1 MQKRYISGI
10 VCFSA
15 MFSGLSSFIYY
26 PAITALSH
34 DLHVSIE
41 LINLTITS
49 YLIVS
54 GIAPSIL
61 GDMADQSGRRPVSL
75 VAFTLYFIA
84 NIGLA
89 LQNNYAALVVLRCVQ
104 SAGAS
109 GTIAI
114 AYGVISD
121 IATPAERG
129 GHVGILMSFTNSA
142 PSLGPVLGGVLAQ
155 ELSWRWIFWILAI
168 TSGLHLLIIVLFLPE
183 TCRKLT
189 GNGSTLPPRVVN
201 KPVFALLRP
210 ASDIVKP
217 STSRPPPIRF
227 PNPLTCLITL
237 LQKSTF
243 VLLVVG
249 GITYTVF
256 SCLATSLSTQM
267 IHLYN
272 LNYLIGGLVY
282 LPSGVGGL
290 LAAYSIGKLLD
301 RDYATVAQ
309 KLGLPV
315 DKKSIN
321 AGNLAEYP
329 IEMARLRSAFVL
341 IAIRFVNSVHSKP
354 EMDVPFAWKRTRNPP
369 GLSTLPSA
377 NSVPL
382 LSQD

>member
-1 MQKRYISGI
+1 MLAETSKCCAQRSSDHFIISGGETLSRNAAMAQEATKQTLEIVDMEGSIPTDEPKKEPLSPQPSAYSVYTPLQKRYISGI

-155 ELSWRWIFWILAI
+155 EL
-168 TSGLHLLIIVLFLPE
+168 
-183 TCRKLT
+183 
-189 GNGSTLPPRVVN
+189 
-201 KPVFALLRP
+201 
-210 ASDIVKP
+210 
-217 STSRPPPIRF
+217 
-227 PNPLTCLITL
+227 
-237 LQKSTF
+237 
-243 VLLVVG
+243 
-249 GITYTVF
+249 
-256 SCLATSLSTQM
+256 
-267 IHLYN
+267 
-272 LNYLIGGLVY
+272 
-282 LPSGVGGL
+282 
-290 LAAYSIGKLLD
+290 
-301 RDYATVAQ
+301 
-309 KLGLPV
+309 
-315 DKKSIN
+315 
-321 AGNLAEYP
+321 
-329 IEMARLRSAFVL
+329 
-341 IAIRFVNSVHSKP
+341 
-354 EMDVPFAWKRTRNPP
+354 
-369 GLSTLPSA
+369 
-377 NSVPL
+377 
-382 LSQD
+382 